1 MADKD
6 TALRLKTAAPG
17 VKLQNLK
24 KSEDNAGPVV
34 EPETQQI
41 IDFLFRLAEG
51 YRQATGQPISMTD
64 VIPIAEKNLFDRS
77 DFLFKDSDFEKV

>member
-51 YRQATGQPISMTD
+51 YR
-64 VIPIAEKNLFDRS
+64 
-77 DFLFKDSDFEKV
+77 